1 MRKFLNKRA
10 QELNAKLEQAYE
22 ASASNVPQEGEK
34 DSSLYKEYLA
44 MLKAMRDYYQYCHW
58 VTKGDPYYGDH
69 TMFERLYFQVLGEVD
84 KVGEK
89 FVGLCD
95 ESVVFAPEIASMS
108 AKMLFSFKDQ
118 DPKNITAFELSE
130 AGLKMEHK
138 FLELS
143 ENLYKTSKEN
153 GTMTMG
159 LDDMLMSNYN
169 SHESNVY
176 LLSQRTKKVYM

>member
-1 MRKFLNKRA
+1 MKKSLSKIA
-10 QELNAKLEQAYE
+10 QELNSKLEKAYD
-22 ASASNVPQEGEK
+22 
-34 DSSLYKEYLA
+34 DSVSETPKKGTGDYSLCKQYLA

-69 TMFERLYFQVLGEVD
+69 TMFEKLYFSVLGELD
-84 KVGEK
+84 KAGEK

-95 ESVVFAPEIASMS
+95 ESVVFAPEISSLS
-108 AKMLFSFKDQ
+108 AKILFTFKDQ
-118 DPKNITAFELSE
+118 DPKNITAFELAE
-130 AGLKMEHK
+130 AGYKMEQK

-143 ENLYKTSKEN
+143 EEFYKKSKED

-169 SHESNVY
+169 NHESNVY